1 MNFNEHRWSKD
12 EAELLRML
20 WDQTSP
26 VLSELDI
33 GRRMNRSKNSINS
46 KRKQLKLPGRPSP
59 IPPRRLKPEVLA
71 VDVAIDPE
79 PAVSLPPVE
88 MPLSS
93 ESRLLAA
100 DATGS
105 GWVSCCWPIGEP
117 GTPAFRF
124 CGAIRADGSVYCPEH
139 HAVGFIRRD
148 RQQLT
153 KQAA

>member
-1 MNFNEHRWSKD
+1 MN
-12 EAELLRML
+12 LREKPWTKLDLETLRAL
-20 WDQTSP
+20 WLQTDP
-26 VLSELDI
+26 VVSQIEI
-33 GRRMNRSKNSINS
+33 GRRLGRSKNSINS
-46 KRKQLKLPGRPSP
+46 KLKRMGLPGRASP
-59 IPPRRLKPEVLA
+59 IIRGRLKAEVLA
-71 VDVAIDPE
+71 VDVVLDPE

-100 DATGS
+100 DAVGG

-117 GTPAFRF
+117 GTADFRF